1 MGSYVIDQP
10 EYTGIYVWSM
20 SESEGVA
27 WGPCINPCLLWFSTL
42 ICHKHGSFHAL

>member
-20 SESEGVA
+20 SEPEGVA
-27 WGPCINPCLLWFSTL
+27 WVV
-42 ICHKHGSFHAL
+42 